1 MFKSEE
7 LVLDRDTSPEV
18 SSIKDKLNVFK
29 GNTPFAQLCLSLFF
43 ALPASAWANEYLLQ
57 KVDSIIN
64 WGFWAIL
71 FGSIAGGVASTF
83 IKTEVDDKLSHDTI
97 AKLLIG
103 TSLGF
108 FACVS
113 YIAYYPETVALK
125 LALPS
130 FVLGCLGAPIIVFLL
145 TWASDPST
153 FRKASRQ
160 LDRKLGLEEESN
172 SSGSNNK
179 GE

>member
-7 LVLDRDTSPEV
+7 LVLDRDTSEEV
-18 SSIKDKLNVFK
+18 VSIKDKLNVFE
-29 GNTPFAQLCLSLFF
+29 GNTPFVQLCLSLFF
-43 ALPASAWANEYLLQ
+43 ALPASAWANEYLVQ
-57 KVDSIIN
+57 KVENIIN

-83 IKTEVDDKLSHDTI
+83 INTEVDDKLSHDTV

-145 TWASDPST
+145 TWASDPAT

>member
-1 MFKSEE
+1 MFEDESKSI
-7 LVLDRDTSPEV
+7 S
-18 SSIKDKLNVFK
+18 DKLNVFK
-29 GNTPFAQLCLSLFF
+29 GNTPFIQLCLSLFF
-43 ALPASAWANEYLLQ
+43 ALPASVWANEYVLH
-57 KVDSIIN
+57 KVESIIN

-113 YIAYYPETVALK
+113 YIAYYPDTVALK

-145 TWASDPST
+145 TWASDPAT

>member
-1 MFKSEE
+1 MF
-7 LVLDRDTSPEV
+7 LR
-18 SSIKDKLNVFK
+18 
-29 GNTPFAQLCLSLFF
+29 LCLILLF
-43 ALPASAWANEYLLQ
+43 ALPASAWASEYIIQ

-71 FGSIAGGVASTF
+71 IGSIAGGIASTF

-97 AKLLIG
+97 AKLVIG

-113 YIAYYPETVALK
+113 YTAYYPETVSLK

-153 FRKASRQ
+153 FKKASRQ
-160 LDRKLGLEEESN
+160 LDKKLGLDDEYN
-172 SSGSNNK
+172 SDLNDK
-179 GE
+179 GN

>member
-1 MFKSEE
+1 MF
-7 LVLDRDTSPEV
+7 LR
-18 SSIKDKLNVFK
+18 
-29 GNTPFAQLCLSLFF
+29 LCLSLLL
-43 ALPASAWANEYLLQ
+43 ALPASAWANEYLVQ
-57 KVDSIIN
+57 KVESIIN

-71 FGSIAGGVASTF
+71 FGSIAGGIASTF
-83 IKTEVDDKLSHDTI
+83 IKTEVDERLSHDTV

-113 YIAYYPETVALK
+113 YIAFYPETIALK

-145 TWASDPST
+145 TWASDPAT
-153 FRKASRQ
+153 FKKASRQ
-160 LDRKLGLEEESN
+160 LDKKLGFDEEEN
-172 SSGSNNK
+172 SSGSANK